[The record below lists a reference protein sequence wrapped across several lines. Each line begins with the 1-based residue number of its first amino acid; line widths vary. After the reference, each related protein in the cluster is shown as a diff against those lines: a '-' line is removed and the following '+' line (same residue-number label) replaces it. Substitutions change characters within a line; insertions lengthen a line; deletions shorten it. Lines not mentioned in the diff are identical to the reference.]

1 MTKFSNIKLNKSVY
15 DILKMMLPEQGSIE
29 IQRDF
34 PGKIHDWHIHHVDET
49 LLIIEGEL
57 IFFYDEKRITCI
69 QGDIIHLPANTKHK
83 SIAAD
88 VGCIYAIATENLTI
102 EDSVAEYSPISSL

>member
-1 MTKFSNIKLNKSVY
+1 MIKFSKIKLNKNIC
-15 DILKMMLPEQGSIE
+15 DIFKMTLPEQGSIE

-34 PGKIHDWHIHHVDET
+34 PKKIHDWHIHQVDET

-57 IFFYDEKRITCI
+57 DFFYSEKHITCTP
-69 QGDIIHLPANTKHK
+69 GDIIHLPADTRHK
-83 SIAAD
+83 SIGAD

-102 EDSVAEYSPISSL
+102 GDIRDG

>member
-1 MTKFSNIKLNKSVY
+1 MTKFSKIKLTKNIY

-34 PGKIHDWHIHHVDET
+34 PGKIHDWHIHKVDET

-57 IFFYDEKRITCI
+57 DFFYDEKRITCI
-69 QGDIIHLPANTKHK
+69 PGNVIHLPANTRHK
-83 SIAAD
+83 SIAAGA
-88 VGCIYAIATENLTI
+88 GCIYTIATENLTI
-102 EDSVAEYSPISSL
+102 GDNS

>member
-1 MTKFSNIKLNKSVY
+1 MTKFSKIKLNKNIY
-15 DILKMMLPEQGSIE
+15 DILKMMMPKQGSIE

-34 PGKIHDWHIHHVDET
+34 PKKIHDWHIHKVNET

-57 IFFYDEKRITCI
+57 DFSYSEKRITCTP
-69 QGDIIHLPANTKHK
+69 GDIIHLPANTRHK
-83 SIAAD
+83 SIAAE

-102 EDSVAEYSPISSL
+102 GDR

>member
-1 MTKFSNIKLNKSVY
+1 MTKFSKIKLNKNIY

-29 IQRDF
+29 IQRDL
-34 PGKIHDWHIHHVDET
+34 PRRIHDWHTHEVDET

-57 IFFYDEKRITCI
+57 DFFYREKCITCTL
-69 QGDIIHLPANTKHK
+69 GNVIHLPANTKHK

-88 VGCIYAIATENLTI
+88 VGCIYAIVTENFII
-102 EDSVAEYSPISSL
+102 ENGQLNAF